1 MKWRR
6 TISLGLAAAMTAST
20 VLAGCG
26 GDSGANGNASSGDN
40 KNQTAATEEGGSQA
54 SGDVTTIEVYDVAA
68 NYQGMQAG
76 WFGDLVK
83 EKFGLELNIFA
94 PNTSGDAAAL
104 YQTRCSSGKLGDII
118 LLDNADY
125 LDCVEADL
133 LWILRM
139 ISGIIQT

>member
-54 SGDVTTIEVYDVAA
+54 SGT
-68 NYQGMQAG
+68 
-76 WFGDLVK
+76 
-83 EKFGLELNIFA
+83 
-94 PNTSGDAAAL
+94 
-104 YQTRCSSGKLGDII
+104 
-118 LLDNADY
+118 
-125 LDCVEADL
+125 
-133 LWILRM
+133 
-139 ISGIIQT
+139 